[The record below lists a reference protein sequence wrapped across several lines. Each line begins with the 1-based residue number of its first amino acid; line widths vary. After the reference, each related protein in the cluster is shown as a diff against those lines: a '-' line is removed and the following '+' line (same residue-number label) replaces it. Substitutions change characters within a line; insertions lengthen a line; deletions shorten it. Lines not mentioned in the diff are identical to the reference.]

1 MQIHTVEA
9 AGRKPRCSGALQK
22 PGDFMDLSFPL
33 TAGDGRHLYQQIY
46 EYIREEIR
54 TGRLAAGEKLPATRQ
69 LAANLQIARTTAEL
83 AYAQLEEEGYIV
95 IRRGSGAYVCEISN
109 IPEVTQEYGRTSRTE
124 PGDGKTE
131 NPASGLA
138 ESGPAAGGREEE
150 GLIDFSPR
158 TIDMSMFPYATW
170 RRILRGILTGDRSDL
185 FRRGDPKGDRSLR
198 TTIAHYLHLSR
209 GCVCEPEQVII
220 GAGNDYLL
228 MVLAILL
235 RGDRADEPLQIAMER
250 YTYLRAAQV
259 LQAEGYGIAEV
270 ESDAGGL
277 VVRGS
282 GNSLEASGCRLVYT
296 MPARQF
302 PTGAVMPYP
311 RRAELLAWARA
322 QEDRYIIED
331 DYDSEFKY
339 RGRPVPSLQSTDQ
352 NGQVIYIGTFSKSI
366 APAIRVS
373 YLILP
378 KRLLPDFE
386 RHAGFLSCTVPRLDQ
401 AVLDEFI
408 RDGYFERYLNRMR
421 NRYKTKH
428 DRMLELLT
436 PLGKCFRIT
445 GQGAG
450 LHLVLEQEPRE
461 GAAPAQW
468 EQILAE
474 RAREQGVLVYPM
486 EEQRLENSGMTG
498 PESRQNT
505 SQPARI
511 LLGYAA
517 LSEEDMQKGMEGL
530 ARAWMSEGGRYE

>member
-1 MQIHTVEA
+1 
-9 AGRKPRCSGALQK
+9 
-22 PGDFMDLSFPL
+22 MDLSFPL
-33 TAGDGRHLYQQIY
+33 TPGDGRHLYQQIY
-46 EYIREEIR
+46 EYIRDEIR

-83 AYAQLEEEGYIV
+83 AYAQLEEEGYLI
-95 IRRGSGAYVCEISN
+95 IRRGSGAYVSEISN
-109 IPEVTQEYGRTSRTE
+109 IPEVTQEYGKESAGVLGNE
-124 PGDGKTE
+124 KGEG
-131 NPASGLA
+131 PASEAWGNA
-138 ESGPAAGGREEE
+138 SDADGFEGAGEGA

-209 GCVCEPEQVII
+209 GCVCDPEQIII

-228 MVLAILL
+228 MVLSILL
-235 RGDRADEPLQIAMER
+235 RGDDAGGALRIAMER
-250 YTYLRAAQV
+250 YTYLRAAHV
-259 LQAEGYGIAEV
+259 LQAEGYEIARI
-270 ESDAGGL
+270 ESDAGGI
-277 VVRGS
+277 VVRGKED
-282 GNSLEASGCRLVYT
+282 SLEASGCRLVYT

-302 PTGAVMPYP
+302 PTGVVMPYP

-322 QEDRYIIED
+322 GEQRYIIED

-339 RGRPVPSLQSTDQ
+339 RGRPVPSLQSTDR

-378 KRLLPDFE
+378 RRLLPAFE
-386 RHAGFLSCTVPRLDQ
+386 RRAGFLSCTVPRLDQ
-401 AVLDEFI
+401 AVLNEFI

-428 DRMLELLT
+428 DRMLELLSPFEKQFT
-436 PLGKCFRIT
+436 IS
-445 GQGAG
+445 GQGSG
-450 LHLVLEQEPRE
+450 LHLVLEQEPEE
-461 GAAPAQW
+461 GHTAAEW
-468 EQILAE
+468 EQMLTAK
-474 RAREQGVLVYPM
+474 AREQGVLVYPM
-486 EEQRLENSGMTG
+486 EEQRLEDSGTG
-498 PESRQNT
+498 DPVQTENKD
-505 SQPARI
+505 QPARI

-517 LSEEDMQKGMEGL
+517 LSEDEMQKGMEGL
-530 ARAWMSEGGRYE
+530 VNSYLLR

>member
-1 MQIHTVEA
+1 
-9 AGRKPRCSGALQK
+9 
-22 PGDFMDLSFPL
+22 MDLSFPL
-33 TAGDGRHLYQQIY
+33 TPGDGRHLYQQIY

-83 AYAQLEEEGYIV
+83 AYAQLEEEGYLV
-95 IRRGSGAYVCEISN
+95 IRRGSGAYVSEISN
-109 IPEVTQEYGRTSRTE
+109 IPEVTQEYGRESA
-124 PGDGKTE
+124 GGFWNE
-131 NPASGLA
+131 NGEGPAPEA
-138 ESGPAAGGREEE
+138 EENVPAAGGFDGA

-209 GCVCEPEQVII
+209 GCVCDPEQIII

-235 RGDRADEPLQIAMER
+235 RGDDRNGNPQIAMER

-259 LQAEGYGIAEV
+259 LQAEGYEIAEV
-270 ESDAGGL
+270 ASDAGGI
-277 VVRGS
+277 VVRGE
-282 GNSLEASGCRLVYT
+282 GASLEASGCRLVYT

-302 PTGAVMPYP
+302 PTGVVMPYP
-311 RRAELLAWARA
+311 RRAELLAWARGGE
-322 QEDRYIIED
+322 QRYIIED

-378 KRLLPDFE
+378 KRLLPAFE
-386 RHAGFLSCTVPRLDQ
+386 RRAGFLSCTVPRLDQ
-401 AVLDEFI
+401 AILDEFI

-421 NRYKTKH
+421 NRYKAKH
-428 DRMLELLT
+428 DCMLELLS
-436 PLGKCFRIT
+436 PFQKKFKIT

-450 LHLVLEQEPRE
+450 LHLVLEQEPEE
-461 GAAPAQW
+461 GYTAAQW
-468 EQILAE
+468 EQQLAA
-474 RAREQGVLVYPM
+474 RAREQAVLVYPM
-486 EEQRLENSGMTG
+486 EEQRLEASGAAD
-498 PESRQNT
+498 QNR
-505 SQPARI
+505 SENKKQSSRI

-517 LSEEDMQKGMEGL
+517 LSADEIQKGMEGL
-530 ARAWMSEGGRYE
+530 ARAWRI

>member
-1 MQIHTVEA
+1 MT
-9 AGRKPRCSGALQK
+9 P
-22 PGDFMDLSFPL
+22 
-33 TAGDGRHLYQQIY
+33 GDGRHLYQQIY

-69 LAANLQIARTTAEL
+69 LAANLQIARTTAEV
-83 AYAQLEEEGYIV
+83 AYAQLEEEGYLV
-95 IRRGSGAYVCEISN
+95 IRRGSGAYVSEISN
-109 IPEVTQEYGRTSRTE
+109 IPEVIQEYGKE
-124 PGDGKTE
+124 PAGGFRNEKGE
-131 NPASGLA
+131 
-138 ESGPAAGGREEE
+138 GPAPEAEENVPVAGGFDGA

-185 FRRGDPKGDRSLR
+185 FRRGDPKGDLSLR

-209 GCVCEPEQVII
+209 GCVCDPEQVII

-235 RGDRADEPLQIAMER
+235 RDGDESGSLRIAMER
-250 YTYLRAAQV
+250 YTYLRAARV
-259 LQAEGYGIAEV
+259 LQAEGYGIE
-270 ESDAGGL
+270 EIGSDAGGI
-277 VVRGS
+277 VVKGEE
-282 GNSLEASGCRLVYT
+282 GSLEASGCRLVYT
-296 MPARQF
+296 MPTRQF
-302 PTGAVMPYP
+302 PTGVGMPYP

-322 QEDRYIIED
+322 GGQRYIIED

-378 KRLLPDFE
+378 KRLLPAFE
-386 RHAGFLSCTVPRLDQ
+386 RRAGFLSCTVPRLDQ
-401 AVLDEFI
+401 AILDEFI

-421 NRYKTKH
+421 NRYKAKH
-428 DRMLELLT
+428 DRMLELLSPFET
-436 PLGKCFRIT
+436 RFKIT

-450 LHLVLEQEPRE
+450 LHLVLEQEPEE
-461 GAAPAQW
+461 GYTAGQW
-468 EQILAE
+468 EQLLTAK
-474 RAREQGVLVYPM
+474 ARERGVLVYPM
-486 EEQRLENSGMTG
+486 EEQRLEASGTADQDL
-498 PESRQNT
+498 SKDKN
-505 SQPARI
+505 QPSRI

-517 LSEEDMQKGMEGL
+517 LSEDEMQKGMEGL
-530 ARAWMSEGGRYE
+530 ALAWRI

>member
-1 MQIHTVEA
+1 
-9 AGRKPRCSGALQK
+9 
-22 PGDFMDLSFPL
+22 MDLSFPL
-33 TAGDGRHLYQQIY
+33 TPGDGRHLYQQIY

-83 AYAQLEEEGYIV
+83 AYAQLEEEGYLV
-95 IRRGSGAYVCEISN
+95 IRRGSGAYVSEISN
-109 IPEVTQEYGRTSRTE
+109 IPEVIQEYGKE
-124 PGDGKTE
+124 PAGVLGDERGESPVSEVQE
-131 NPASGLA
+131 NA
-138 ESGPAAGGREEE
+138 PAADGFDGA

-185 FRRGDPKGDRSLR
+185 FRRGDPKGDLSLR

-209 GCVCEPEQVII
+209 GCVCDPEQVII

-228 MVLAILL
+228 MVLSILL
-235 RGDRADEPLQIAMER
+235 RGDDAGGALRIAMER
-250 YTYLRAAQV
+250 YTYLRAARV
-259 LQAEGYGIAEV
+259 LQAEGYEIAEI
-270 ESDAGGL
+270 ESDAGGI
-277 VVRGS
+277 VVRGAS
-282 GNSLEASGCRLVYT
+282 SLEASGCRLVYT

-302 PTGAVMPYP
+302 PTGVVMPYP
-311 RRAELLAWARA
+311 RRAELLAWARSGKC
-322 QEDRYIIED
+322 RYIIED

-378 KRLLPDFE
+378 KRLLPAYE
-386 RHAGFLSCTVPRLDQ
+386 RRAGFLSCTVPRLDQ
-401 AVLDEFI
+401 AILNEFI

-421 NRYKTKH
+421 NRYKAKH
-428 DRMLELLT
+428 DHMLELLSPFET
-436 PLGKCFRIT
+436 RFKIT

-450 LHLVLEQEPRE
+450 LHLVLEQEPEE
-461 GAAPAQW
+461 GHTAAQW
-468 EQILAE
+468 EQVLTAK
-474 RAREQGVLVYPM
+474 ARERGILIYPM
-486 EEQRLENSGMTG
+486 EEQRLEASGTADQD
-498 PESRQNT
+498 PSKNKN
-505 SQPARI
+505 QPARI

-517 LSEEDMQKGMEGL
+517 LAEDEMEKGMEGL
-530 ARAWMSEGGRYE
+530 AAAWKVCPCNLHGSEKR